1 MLAQGPSPRGCCR
14 FFCLSARSRHAKVP
28 RMRAGRPRAFRELQE
43 PASRAVMKTRGAQLG
58 CVVCCGVLSLLG
70 CEDEKP
76 AAPAK
81 STAPVATPAAT
92 PTPSAAAAAAPKAE
106 KASERPSK
114 VDTELSP
121 ARRAAVEAKY
131 PSAKGF
137 LVASDLQAKLK
148 ANKSLKDKKA
158 AITAFD
164 KLARGKWVLFS
175 GPLVNATDDAFDI
188 GLEYTPQLPN
198 DPMGMS
204 RQFFEVTMSQ
214 IEGYHKEDFKGGNVG
229 VVLVKYNG
237 AAKATPGYELV
248 AAGVWK

>member
-1 MLAQGPSPRGCCR
+1 ML
-14 FFCLSARSRHAKVP
+14 
-28 RMRAGRPRAFRELQE
+28 
-43 PASRAVMKTRGAQLG
+43 
-58 CVVCCGVLSLLG
+58 CCGVLSLLLG

-76 AAPAK
+76 ATPAK
-81 STAPVATPAAT
+81 AAAPTATPA
-92 PTPSAAAAAAPKAE
+92 PTPSAAPAPAPKAE
-106 KASERPSK
+106 KTNERPSK
-114 VDTELSP
+114 VDTELTP

-131 PSAKGF
+131 ASAKGF
-137 LVASDLQAKLK
+137 LAAADLQAKLK
-148 ANKSLKDKKA
+148 ADKSLKDKKA

-175 GPLVNATDDAFDI
+175 GPLVNATEDAFDI

-214 IEGYHKEDFKGGNVG
+214 VEGYAKDDFKGGNVG

-237 AAKATPGYELV
+237 AAKASPGYELV
-248 AAGVWK
+248 AAGAWK